1 MGSKKNM
8 DWKKAIIWPDLA
20 VRARLLLQ
28 LEAIAL
34 GPEIIVNLQA
44 KTDII
49 SVIKKVAQNAK
60 QVRSCAKK
68 KEKLHI

>member
-1 MGSKKNM
+1 
-8 DWKKAIIWPDLA
+8 
-20 VRARLLLQ
+20 LQ

-44 KTDII
+44 ETDII